1 MHPDPRAGKPK
12 TDAAFWMLDP
22 VSWNRGALSDISYKD
37 GILDPNREQVKSYS
51 PESELDERKNLP
63 VMIYGTHNSPRI
75 VAQRGMFALF
85 GKSVESMEKS
95 FTENAFGAGTLE
107 KVIITKDIRDNVAHS
122 LFRKGVSD
130 STIYPDLH
138 GLSLELR
145 RSFGFSQ

>member
-1 MHPDPRAGKPK
+1 
-12 TDAAFWMLDP
+12 MLDP
-22 VSWNRGALSDISYKD
+22 VAWNRGALSDISYTQ

-51 PESELDERKNLP
+51 PEADLDERKNLP
-63 VMIYGTHNSPRI
+63 VTIYGTHNSPRI

-85 GKSVESMEKS
+85 GKSVDPMEKS
-95 FTENAFGAGTLE
+95 FAENAFADGALV
-107 KVIITKDIRDNVAHS
+107 KVIIDKSKRDKIAHS